1 MTLRTHKVYGFI
13 WIFLLPLMLPS
24 GGLCGGREEVLAN
37 GWTLD
42 LLIER
47 FNQCQG
53 KSIAYDL
60 EHPPSKNWGGSVP
73 YFGMLLGMVEKLGD
87 RAALPFL
94 EEKSFMTNAPVT
106 LRLRA
111 AEAYVKIAD
120 VEESLEFMQKVYE
133 TQFIQGWWRYSLNKK
148 FLEKVR
154 AEEDTLTPE
163 TKKNIATFL
172 LGIVQ
177 NVENSGEA
185 NDADRFLLDR
195 IPEYANSR
203 QRATLCRY
211 ANTGNEWVTNTY
223 NPIKAHFDKIP
234 PRQRIDLRKRFPD
247 LPPLPD
253 DAPARSPVKVAIAVG
268 TGIVAVVAAWLAVR
282 RRKVHETS

>member
-1 MTLRTHKVYGFI
+1 
-13 WIFLLPLMLPS
+13 
-24 GGLCGGREEVLAN
+24 
-37 GWTLD
+37 
-42 LLIER
+42 
-47 FNQCQG
+47 
-53 KSIAYDL
+53 
-60 EHPPSKNWGGSVP
+60 
-73 YFGMLLGMVEKLGD
+73 
-87 RAALPFL
+87 
-94 EEKSFMTNAPVT
+94 MTNAPVT

>member
-1 MTLRTHKVYGFI
+1 MI
-13 WIFLLPLMLPS
+13 
-24 GGLCGGREEVLAN
+24 
-37 GWTLD
+37 
-42 LLIER
+42 
-47 FNQCQG
+47 
-53 KSIAYDL
+53 
-60 EHPPSKNWGGSVP
+60 
-73 YFGMLLGMVEKLGD
+73 EKLGD
-87 RAALPFL
+87 RVALPFL